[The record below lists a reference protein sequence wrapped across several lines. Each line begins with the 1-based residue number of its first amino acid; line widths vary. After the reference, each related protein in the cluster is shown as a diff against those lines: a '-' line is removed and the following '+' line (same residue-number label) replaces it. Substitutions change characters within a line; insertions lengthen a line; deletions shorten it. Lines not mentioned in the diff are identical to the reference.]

1 MTGERMPIG
10 GQEGPARILA
20 GGPKIFCSFLPQ
32 QAWLEGSILTV
43 ESGQD
48 IRRCDLASA
57 SRIAI
62 RSVPRFTSWSFLALY
77 AYQAPGSPPVRLVL
91 EGPRWVLLTAAQLRA
106 LAAVI
111 SSRSGELG
119 GKTRRV
125 VRRLGELAAYVDLR
139 TKPIDW
145 SFRTDPRGQRQ
156 PGGKQPPG

>member
-1 MTGERMPIG
+1 MPIG
-10 GQEGPARILA
+10 GQPGAARLMA
-20 GGPKIFCSFLPQ
+20 GGPKIFCSYLPQ
-32 QAWLEGSILTV
+32 RAWLEGSVLTV

-48 IRRCDLASA
+48 VRRCDLASA
-57 SRIAI
+57 ARIAI
-62 RSVPRFTSWSFLALY
+62 RSVPPFTSWSFLVLY
-77 AYQAPGSPPVRLVL
+77 AYQEPGSPPVRLVL
-91 EGPRWVLLTAAQLRA
+91 EGPRWALLTAAQLRA

-111 SSRSGELG
+111 SSRPGALG

-156 PGGKQPPG
+156 RDSKQPPG